1 MAWSIGRYFY
11 RQMSRRT
18 KERGCTRKMAEH
30 NIVTQNRPVTC
41 GSKNLKREN
50 WVFGAHPF
58 GRKETK
64 TRILFITL
72 DHDPLCSNYFKTLRM
87 INKRKFLSKQ
97 QISGQGQ
104 RKKQDFFFL
113 ESNALFLA
121 DWLWHVLAWRGTI
134 CFYSFPIWRILY
146 WTESNKDSCYHKT
159 ALYWSCLVPQLSP
172 TIRDT
177 FVNSLSSQRS
187 HWKPFKLASG
197 LSIALLIVTELQV
210 IKLGIHR
217 NKFLRYLPQNCQSLH
232 GVAKWIS

>member
-72 DHDPLCSNYFKTLRM
+72 DHDPLCSNYFKTLKM

-104 RKKQDFFFL
+104 RKNKIFFSRMKCPL
-113 ESNALFLA
+113 PRRLTLTCLGMKRNHLFL
-121 DWLWHVLAWRGTI
+121 
-134 CFYSFPIWRILY
+134 
-146 WTESNKDSCYHKT
+146 
-159 ALYWSCLVPQLSP
+159 LVPHL
-172 TIRDT
+172 TNT
-177 FVNSLSSQRS
+177 
-187 HWKPFKLASG
+187 
-197 LSIALLIVTELQV
+197 LLDRV
-210 IKLGIHR
+210 K
-217 NKFLRYLPQNCQSLH
+217 
-232 GVAKWIS
+232 

>member
-41 GSKNLKREN
+41 GSKNLKRES

-72 DHDPLCSNYFKTLRM
+72 DHDPLCSNYFKTLKM

-104 RKKQDFFFL
+104 RKNKIFFFKN
-113 ESNALFLA
+113 EMPS
-121 DWLWHVLAWRGTI
+121 
-134 CFYSFPIWRILY
+134 
-146 WTESNKDSCYHKT
+146 
-159 ALYWSCLVPQLSP
+159 
-172 TIRDT
+172 
-177 FVNSLSSQRS
+177 SSQTDFDMSWHEEEPSVFTRS
-187 HWKPFKLASG
+187 PFDEYFTGQSQIKT
-197 LSIALLIVTELQV
+197 VV
-210 IKLGIHR
+210 ITKQHCIDHVWFHNLVQR
-217 NKFLRYLPQNCQSLH
+217 
-232 GVAKWIS
+232 